1 MQQETCAECGTPL
14 ESQNKKRRGS
24 RKRRYCSDRCRQA
37 AYRREK
43 VAQREE
49 EKHQPGAQT
58 HWFDK
63 KIALEVLRYRFQLG
77 KEIIRIATGF
87 FTVRGYNLLRVAAR
101 DKRMYILVGLDDP
114 GEKRVRKALIQEI
127 MLDLRTGVDVDRR
140 SAVLELVEK
149 LKGGNFQ
156 IVDARA
162 MQHHAK
168 LYIVDMAVAM
178 IGSANMTGQG
188 LMEAIEAGNVIEDAA
203 KVTDLVQKYNEY
215 FYHPE
220 CVNISQELIE
230 ALLKWLQMA
239 RPWEVY
245 LKTLDAMK
253 SLAET
258 SLQRTSYEQP
268 IGYQNV
274 VIARALRQIE
284 ETRGAMVVASTG
296 LGKTIIG
303 TDIALRLHEHGEI
316 LNVMV
321 IGPKVVEKEWRKR
334 LVSAG
339 LPCDYFIHQ
348 VLDASP
354 EQRWEAVDDLE
365 ERLANMDDQWLIIID
380 ESHELRNRYT
390 GSLLTQKIPSIDGA

>member
-14 ESQNKKRRGS
+14 ESQDDKRRGG

-49 EKHQPGAQT
+49 EKRQPGAQT

-168 LYIVDMAVAM
+168 LYIVDMAVGINWA
-178 IGSANMTGQG
+178 SKNNVQG
-188 LMEAIEAGNVIEDAA
+188 LEVE
-203 KVTDLVQKYNEY
+203 NEGG
-215 FYHPE
+215 E
-220 CVNISQELIE
+220 
-230 ALLKWLQMA
+230 K
-239 RPWEVY
+239 
-245 LKTLDAMK
+245 K
-253 SLAET
+253 
-258 SLQRTSYEQP
+258 
-268 IGYQNV
+268 
-274 VIARALRQIE
+274 E
-284 ETRGAMVVASTG
+284 EG
-296 LGKTIIG
+296 
-303 TDIALRLHEHGEI
+303 
-316 LNVMV
+316 
-321 IGPKVVEKEWRKR
+321 
-334 LVSAG
+334 
-339 LPCDYFIHQ
+339 
-348 VLDASP
+348 
-354 EQRWEAVDDLE
+354 
-365 ERLANMDDQWLIIID
+365 
-380 ESHELRNRYT
+380 
-390 GSLLTQKIPSIDGA
+390 